1 MKLILKVTPGTSAQ
15 PLRQVYTMA
24 MNLDVW
30 TVRGDHM
37 ILRAEEA
44 QADQLRQLGFGVEEI
59 QPALNYLE
67 THFTAEAIEGY
78 HSPESLNDDMSSLAA
93 AHPDLAELQTFG
105 TSVEGRPMLALRLG
119 TRTGSGAKS
128 GPKVLLLG
136 CHHAREWLSVEVPFL
151 VARHLLE
158 NAGDPEI
165 GGWLAS
171 GEIWVAPMVNPDG
184 HAFTRDRSDPEN
196 RLWRK
201 NRRVNGDG
209 SIGVDPNRN
218 YDYMWGSLDIDT
230 SSKTPSA
237 ETYIGPSP
245 FSEPETQ
252 AVSQLVETQAFDGL
266 ITYHSYS
273 QLILYPWGYTSEP
286 ISDAADRERMIAV
299 SQEMAELIRGVHGR
313 VYVPQQSSELYP
325 TAGDTTD
332 WAYGKLKIP
341 AITIELRPETYE
353 QGGFILPAN
362 QIRPTFEENLPAA
375 LLFIRGIFGVAAA

>member
-1 MKLILKVTPGTSAQ
+1 
-15 PLRQVYTMA
+15 
-24 MNLDVW
+24 
-30 TVRGDHM
+30 
-37 ILRAEEA
+37 
-44 QADQLRQLGFGVEEI
+44 
-59 QPALNYLE
+59 
-67 THFTAEAIEGY
+67 
-78 HSPESLNDDMSSLAA
+78 
-93 AHPDLAELQTFG
+93 
-105 TSVEGRPMLALRLG
+105 MLALRLG
-119 TRTGSGAKS
+119 TRTGT

-136 CHHAREWLSVEVPFL
+136 CHHAREWVSVEIPFL
-151 VARHLLE
+151 LAQHLLE
-158 NAGDPEI
+158 NTADPEI
-165 GGWLAS
+165 GGWLRA

-201 NRRVNGDG
+201 NRRINGDG

-230 SSKTPSA
+230 SSRTPSA

-252 AVSQLVETQAFDGL
+252 AVSQLVESQGFAGL

-286 ISDAADRERMIAV
+286 ISDPVDRERMIGI
-299 SQEMAELIRGVHGR
+299 SREMADLMRRVHGR

-341 AITIELRPETYE
+341 AITIELRPESVQ
-353 QGGFILPAN
+353 QGGFILPPS

-375 LLFIRGIFGVAAA
+375 LAFIRSIFAVPAA